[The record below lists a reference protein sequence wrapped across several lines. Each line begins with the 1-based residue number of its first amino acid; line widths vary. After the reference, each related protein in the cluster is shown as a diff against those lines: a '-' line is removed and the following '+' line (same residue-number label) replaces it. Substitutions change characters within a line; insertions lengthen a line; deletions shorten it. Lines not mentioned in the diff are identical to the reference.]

1 MDIGSVRPIDIDSEM
16 RRSYLDY
23 AMSVIVQ
30 RALPDVRDGL
40 KPVQR
45 RILYAMHDMGLRPN
59 TKYRKSAGIVGEVLK
74 SFHPHSDTAVYDAL
88 ARMVQPFSLRYPLV
102 DGQGNYGSVDGDA
115 PAAMRYTEA
124 KLAAIS
130 EEMLRDIDKQTVEF
144 RPNYDGEA
152 FEPSVLPAKLPN
164 LLINGASGI
173 AVGMATNIPPHN
185 LTEVCD
191 GLIYLIDNP
200 DATME
205 DLVEIITGPDFPTG
219 GIILGRE
226 GIRAAYATG
235 KGRVVVRARA
245 TIEESARGNRFQIIV
260 TELPYQVNKAALIER
275 IADYVKIGRLDGIHD
290 LRDES
295 DRTGMRILIELKRDA
310 QPGKV
315 LNALFKHTAMQQSFG
330 VNTLALVDGGTQ
342 PRVLTLRRVLQLYL
356 DHRQDVVRRRTE
368 FEVARARRR
377 AHLLEGLKIALDH
390 LDEVIRTIRASRTAD
405 SAREHLIARF
415 GLTELQADAILE
427 MQLRRLAA
435 LERRR
440 IEDEYRDLLKEIAA
454 LEELLSDPAKILA
467 VIREE
472 LIDLRTRFGDE
483 RRTQIQDI
491 SGEIRDAD
499 MIPEEEVLVT
509 ITNRGYIKRLP
520 HDTYRIQRRG
530 GKGVTGFT
538 LREEDGVQHVVSSNS
553 HDDLLFFTDQG
564 RVYQLKMYDIPE
576 SSRTSKGIPVV
587 NLIGL
592 HPDETITTL
601 LPVKDFGEARY
612 LFMCTRLGRIKR
624 TTLVQFSSV
633 RSSGLIAIG
642 LDEGDEL
649 AWVRMTSGQDDL
661 ILVSDGGQAI
671 RFHESDARPM
681 GRTAAGVIGIRM
693 RENERVI
700 SAEVVRPSA
709 DLLVISENGF
719 GKRTSLDE
727 FHSQRRGGGGVS
739 AMKLTAR
746 NGRLAA
752 ARVVDESETVMLVT
766 ERGMVI
772 HVPAKQISKIGRA
785 TQGVSVM
792 RLSDGDRVA
801 SITPIPAEENSEIEA
816 NGVEPDGV
824 EPELQVPNGKEPL
837 DDLG

>member
-130 EEMLRDIDKQTVEF
+130 EEMLRDIEKQTVEF

-191 GLIYLIDNP
+191 GLIFLIDNP
-200 DATME
+200 EATIE
-205 DLVEIITGPDFPTG
+205 DLVEIIHGPDFPTG

-245 TIEESARGNRFQIIV
+245 LIEESSRGNRFQIIV
-260 TELPYQVNKAALIER
+260 TELPYQVNKATLIER
-275 IADYVKIGRLDGIHD
+275 IAEYVKAGRLDGIHD

-368 FEVARARRR
+368 YELGRARRR
-377 AHLLEGLKIALDH
+377 AHLMEGLKIALDH

-405 SAREHLIARF
+405 SARQQLIALF
-415 GLTELQADAILE
+415 GLTDLQADAILE

-435 LERRR
+435 LERRK

-454 LEELLSDPAKILA
+454 LEELLSDPSKILA

-472 LIDLRTRFGDE
+472 LIDLRDRFGDE

-491 SGEIRDAD
+491 SGEITDED
-499 MIPEEEVLVT
+499 LIPEEDVLVT

-520 HDTYRIQRRG
+520 HDTYRLQRRG
-530 GKGVTGFT
+530 GKGVTGFS
-538 LREEDGVQHVVSSNS
+538 LREEDGVQHIVSTNS
-553 HDDLLFFTDQG
+553 HDSLLFFTDQG
-564 RVYQLKMYDIPE
+564 RAYQLKVYDIPG
-576 SSRTSKGIPVV
+576 SSRTSKGMPVI

-592 HPDETITTL
+592 HPNETITTL
-601 LPVKDFGEARY
+601 LPVKDFSDASY
-612 LFMCTRLGRIKR
+612 LFMCTRKGRIKR
-624 TTLVQFSSV
+624 TTLEQFSAV

-642 LDEGDEL
+642 LDESDEL
-649 AWVRMTSGQDDL
+649 AWVRMTSGNDEL
-661 ILVSDGGQAI
+661 ILVSDGGRAI
-671 RFHESDARPM
+671 RFHEEDARPM

-693 RENERVI
+693 NDDERVI
-700 SAEVVRPSA
+700 SAEVVQPGS
-709 DLLVISENGF
+709 DLLVISQNGF
-719 GKRTSLDE
+719 GKRTDLEE
-727 FHSQRRGGGGVS
+727 FRSQHRGGSGVS
-739 AMKLTAR
+739 AMKMSRR

-752 ARVVDESETVMLVT
+752 ARVIDESDTVMLVT

-772 HVPAKQISKIGRA
+772 HVPAAQISKIGRA

-792 RLSDGDRVA
+792 RLADGDRVA
-801 SITPIPAEENSEIEA
+801 SITPLSAEDDVELQEEMI
-816 NGVEPDGV
+816 EPDGH
-824 EPELQVPNGKEPL
+824 EPQMTVPNGKEPSAE
-837 DDLG
+837 

>member
-45 RILYAMHDMGLRPN
+45 RILYAMYEMGLRPT

-164 LLINGASGI
+164 LLVNGASGI

-185 LTEVCD
+185 LTEVCN
-191 GLIYLIDNP
+191 GLILLIDNP
-200 DATME
+200 DATIE
-205 DLVEIITGPDFPTG
+205 ELVEIIQGPDFPTG

-245 TIEESARGNRFQIIV
+245 VIEENSRGTRFQIIV
-260 TELPYQVNKAALIER
+260 TELPYQVNKSALVER
-275 IADYVKIGRLDGIHD
+275 IAEYVKAGRLDGIHD

-368 FEVARARRR
+368 YELGRARRR
-377 AHLLEGLKIALDH
+377 AHLMEGLKIALDH

-405 SAREHLIARF
+405 SARQQLIARF
-415 GLTELQADAILE
+415 ELTELQADAILE

-435 LERRR
+435 LERRK

-454 LEELLSDPAKILA
+454 LEDLLSDPAKILA

-472 LIDLRTRFGDE
+472 LIDLRDRFGDE

-491 SGEIRDAD
+491 SGEITDED
-499 MIPEEEVLVT
+499 LIPEEDVLVT

-520 HDTYRIQRRG
+520 HDTYRVQRRG

-538 LREEDGVQHVVSSNS
+538 LRDEDGIQHIVLTNS
-553 HDDLLFFTDQG
+553 HDSLLFFTDQG
-564 RVYQLKMYDIPE
+564 RVYQLKVYDIPG

-592 HPDETITTL
+592 HPNETITTL
-601 LPVKDFGEARY
+601 LPVKDFDDASY
-612 LFMCTRLGRIKR
+612 LFMCTRNGRIKR
-624 TTLVQFSSV
+624 TTLEQFSSV

-642 LDEGDEL
+642 LDDDDEL
-649 AWVRMTSGQDDL
+649 AWVRMTSGEDEL
-661 ILVSDGGQAI
+661 ILVSDGGRAI
-671 RFHESDARPM
+671 RFHEGDARPM

-693 RENERVI
+693 NDDERVI
-700 SAEVVRPSA
+700 AAEVVRPGA

-719 GKRTSLDE
+719 GKRTDLEE
-727 FHSQRRGGGGVS
+727 FRSQHRGGSGVS
-739 AMKLTAR
+739 AMKMSKR

-752 ARVVDESETVMLVT
+752 ARVIEESDTVMLMT
-766 ERGMVI
+766 GRGMVI
-772 HVPAKQISKIGRA
+772 HVPAAQISKIGRA

-792 RLSDGDRVA
+792 RLGDGDRVA
-801 SITPIPAEENSEIEA
+801 SITPVNAEEEA
-816 NGVEPDGV
+816 ELQDELIEPDGN
-824 EPELQVPNGKEPL
+824 EPQMQVPNGKEPPAE
-837 DDLG
+837 

>member
-1 MDIGSVRPIDIDSEM
+1 VDIGSVRPIDIDSEM

-45 RILYAMHDMGLRPN
+45 RILYAMHEMGLRPN

-124 KLAAIS
+124 KLAAIT
-130 EEMLRDIDKQTVEF
+130 EEMMRDIDKQTVHF

-152 FEPSVLPAKLPN
+152 YEPSVLPAKLPN

-200 DATME
+200 EATIE
-205 DLVEIITGPDFPTG
+205 DLVEIVTGPDFPTG

-245 TIEESARGNRFQIIV
+245 MIEESARNNRFDIIV

-275 IADYVKIGRLDGIHD
+275 IAEYVKLGRLDGIHD

-295 DRTGMRILIELKRDA
+295 DRTGMRIVIELKRDA

-315 LNALFKHTAMQQSFG
+315 LNALYKHTALQQSFG
-330 VNTLALVDGGTQ
+330 VNMLALVENGTQ

-368 FEVARARRR
+368 FELTRARRR
-377 AHLLEGLKIALDH
+377 AHLMEGLKIALDN
-390 LDEVIRTIRASRTAD
+390 LDEVIRTIRASRTSD
-405 SAREHLIARF
+405 EARQQLIAAF
-415 GLTELQADAILE
+415 GLSDAQADAILE

-454 LEELLSDPAKILA
+454 LESLLADPAKIMA

-472 LIDLRTRFGDE
+472 LLDLRERFGDE

-491 SGEIRDAD
+491 SGEITDED
-499 MIPEEEVLVT
+499 LIPEEDVLVT

-520 HDTYRIQRRG
+520 HETYRVQRRG
-530 GKGVTGFT
+530 GKGVTGVT
-538 LREEDGVQHVVSSNS
+538 LRDEDGVQHIVAAHT
-553 HDDLLFFTDQG
+553 HDSLLFFTDQG
-564 RVYQLKMYDIPE
+564 RVYQLKVYDIPE
-576 SSRTSKGIPVV
+576 SSRTAKGIPVI

-592 HPDETITTL
+592 HPNETITTL
-601 LPVKDFGEARY
+601 LPVADFSAASY
-612 LFMCTRLGRIKR
+612 LFMCTQNGRIKR
-624 TTLVQFSSV
+624 TTLEQFSAV

-642 LDEGDEL
+642 LDNGDSL
-649 AWVRMTSGQDDL
+649 VWVRMTSGDDDL
-661 ILVSDGGQAI
+661 ILVSSSGQAI

-693 RENERVI
+693 GDGEQVI
-700 SAEVVRPSA
+700 ASEVVIPDA
-709 DLLVISENGF
+709 DLLVISQNGY
-719 GKRTSLDE
+719 GKRTALDE
-727 FHSQRRGGGGVS
+727 FRVQRRGGGGVS
-739 AMKLTAR
+739 AMKLSQR
-746 NGRLAA
+746 NGSLAA
-752 ARVVDESETVMLVT
+752 ARVVDESVTVMLVT

-772 HVPAKQISKIGRA
+772 HVPVRQISRIGRA

-792 RLSDGDRVA
+792 RLAEGDRVA
-801 SITPIPAEENSEIEA
+801 SITPISAEEEPEVSE
-816 NGVEPDGV
+816 DGV
-824 EPELQVPNGKEPL
+824 VPNGTEPSLHLPNGKEEPE
-837 DDLG
+837 DQS